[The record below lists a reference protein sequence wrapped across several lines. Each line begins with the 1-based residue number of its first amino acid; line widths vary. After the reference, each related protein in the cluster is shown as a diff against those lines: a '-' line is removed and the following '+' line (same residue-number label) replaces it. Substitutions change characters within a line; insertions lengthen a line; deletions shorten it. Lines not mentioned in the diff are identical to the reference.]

1 MEYSPADPRAPRFLS
16 DLAELQRVLLRNC
29 AENRKDHD
37 ANLSQVLYS
46 TAHGRLL
53 EKGLPLT
60 LAASDWA
67 AIVGYL
73 LITLF
78 LGLYFRGR
86 SGKSTED
93 YFVSGRNVSW
103 WLAGTSMVATTF
115 AADTP
120 LVVTGLV
127 YANGVAGN
135 WLWWSFLPSGMMT
148 VFLFARLWR
157 RSGLI
162 TDVQF
167 AEMRYSGKPAAFLRG
182 FRAVYLGL
190 LMNCLI
196 LGWVTKAMVNI
207 ISTSMGI
214 SDFKALLICV
224 FFLMPFTGIYV
235 SLGGLWGVLWT
246 DLFQFVLKMAIVISV
261 AWYGVRAVGGM
272 PQLLA
277 KLAERR
283 AALGSGASDITALL
297 PDFSRGLTGEALWTL
312 PVITFVVHLA
322 VQWWA
327 FWYPGA
333 EPGGGGYIAQR
344 IFSAKDERNGLLSV
358 LWFNLAHYALRPWPW
373 ILTALVAVILYPNLA
388 QPERGFMLVAIH
400 QTPHALLGIL
410 LAGFM
415 AAFMS
420 TVATQLNWGSSYLIE
435 DFYRRFL
442 KKEGSESHFV
452 NASRLATAFL
462 VLAAAAVAW
471 QLTSVSAGWKIVLEL
486 GAGTGGVYLLRW
498 YWWRVNAWSEISAML
513 AAMTTTLALHSS
525 TLWNALIGRPQPFSG
540 SDPVIFA
547 KTTLCTTGITTL
559 VWVAVTLFTAAE
571 PNDTLIRFYTKVRP
585 QITGWQPIAKLA
597 GEVQVTRD
605 LGSNL
610 LSWILGCVL
619 IYSALFS
626 IGKLCFGFYL
636 EGLLLAVLAIAS
648 ALVISLLMPKPAEWQ
663 AN

>member
-1 MEYSPADPRAPRFLS
+1 
-16 DLAELQRVLLRNC
+16 
-29 AENRKDHD
+29 
-37 ANLSQVLYS
+37 
-46 TAHGRLL
+46 
-53 EKGLPLT
+53 
-60 LAASDWA
+60 
-67 AIVGYL
+67 
-73 LITLF
+73 
-78 LGLYFRGR
+78 
-86 SGKSTED
+86 
-93 YFVSGRNVSW
+93 
-103 WLAGTSMVATTF
+103 
-115 AADTP
+115 
-120 LVVTGLV
+120 
-127 YANGVAGN
+127 
-135 WLWWSFLPSGMMT
+135 
-148 VFLFARLWR
+148 
-157 RSGLI
+157 
-162 TDVQF
+162 
-167 AEMRYSGKPAAFLRG
+167 
-182 FRAVYLGL
+182 
-190 LMNCLI
+190 
-196 LGWVTKAMVNI
+196 
-207 ISTSMGI
+207 
-214 SDFKALLICV
+214 
-224 FFLMPFTGIYV
+224 
-235 SLGGLWGVLWT
+235 LWGVLWT

-261 AWYGVRAVGGM
+261 AWFGVRAVGGM

-277 KLAERR
+277 QLAERR

-297 PDFSRGLTGEALWTL
+297 PDFSRGFASEAVWTL

-373 ILTALVAVILYPNLA
+373 ILTALVAVVLYPNLA

-442 KKEGSESHFV
+442 KKEGSEAHFV

-471 QLTSVSAGWKIVLEL
+471 QLTSVSSGWKIVLEL

-498 YWWRVNAWSEISAML
+498 YWWRVNAWSEISAMT
-513 AAMTTTLALHSS
+513 AALVTTLTLHSS
-525 TLWNALIGRPQPFSG
+525 ALWNAIAGRPQPFSG

-547 KTTLCTTGITTL
+547 KTTLVTTGITTL
-559 VWVAVTLFTAAE
+559 VWVVVTLFTAAE
-571 PNDTLIRFYTKVRP
+571 PNDTLIKFYTKVRP
-585 QITGWQPIAKLA
+585 QITGWQPVAKLA
-597 GEVQVTRD
+597 GDVPVTRD
-605 LGSNL
+605 LGRNL
-610 LSWILGCVL
+610 LSWILGCIL
-619 IYSALFS
+619 IYSALFG

-648 ALVISLLMPKPAEWQ
+648 AVAISRLMPKPAEWQ
-663 AN
+663 AH

>member
-1 MEYSPADPRAPRFLS
+1 M
-16 DLAELQRVLLRNC
+16 
-29 AENRKDHD
+29 
-37 ANLSQVLYS
+37 
-46 TAHGRLL
+46 
-53 EKGLPLT
+53 T
-60 LAASDWA
+60 LAAADWA

-78 LGLYFRGR
+78 LGLYFRSR

-167 AEMRYSGKPAAFLRG
+167 AEMRYAGKPAAFLRG

-214 SDFKALLICV
+214 SDLKALLVCV

-246 DLFQFVLKMAIVISV
+246 DLFQFVLKMAIVIGV

-272 PQLLA
+272 PELLA
-277 KLAERR
+277 QLAARR
-283 AALGSGASDITALL
+283 ASAGSSASDITALL

-344 IFSAKDERNGLLSV
+344 IFSAKDERNGVLSV

-373 ILTALVAVILYPNLA
+373 IITALVAVILYPNLA
-388 QPERGFMLVAIH
+388 QPERGFMLVATR
-400 QTPHALLGIL
+400 QTPHAVLGVL

-442 KKEGSESHFV
+442 KKEGSERHYV
-452 NASRLATAFL
+452 NASRLATAML
-462 VLAAAAVAW
+462 VIAAATVAW
-471 QLTSVSAGWKIVLEL
+471 ELESVSKGWKIVLD
-486 GAGTGGVYLLRW
+486 
-498 YWWRVNAWSEISAML
+498 S
-513 AAMTTTLALHSS
+513 
-525 TLWNALIGRPQPFSG
+525 
-540 SDPVIFA
+540 
-547 KTTLCTTGITTL
+547 
-559 VWVAVTLFTAAE
+559 
-571 PNDTLIRFYTKVRP
+571 
-585 QITGWQPIAKLA
+585 
-597 GEVQVTRD
+597 
-605 LGSNL
+605 
-610 LSWILGCVL
+610 
-619 IYSALFS
+619 
-626 IGKLCFGFYL
+626 
-636 EGLLLAVLAIAS
+636 LLARIICSPRDFV
-648 ALVISLLMPKPAEWQ
+648 
-663 AN
+663 

>member
-1 MEYSPADPRAPRFLS
+1 VFQQSLVTSFVVSFAYYAFFGKKEQNTLH
-16 DLAELQRVLLRNC
+16 L
-29 AENRKDHD
+29 
-37 ANLSQVLYS
+37 
-46 TAHGRLL
+46 TA
-53 EKGLPLT
+53 
-60 LAASDWA
+60 ADWA

-73 LITLF
+73 LVMLAM
-78 LGLYFRGR
+78 GLYFRGR

-120 LVVTGLV
+120 LVVSGLV
-127 YANGVAGN
+127 YTQGVAGN

-207 ISTSMGI
+207 ISTALGV
-214 SDFKALLICV
+214 SDGKALAICV

-246 DLFQFVLKMAIVISV
+246 DLVQFVLKMSIVTGV
-261 AWYGVRAVGGM
+261 AWYGVHAAGGM
-272 PQLLA
+272 QQLLA
-277 KLAERR
+277 TLATRR
-283 AALGSGASDITALL
+283 AAAGPGASDITALL

-373 ILTALVAVILYPNLA
+373 ILTALAAVVLYPNLA
-388 QPERGFMLVAIH
+388 QPEKGYMLVATR

-420 TVATQLNWGSSYLIE
+420 TVATQLNWGSSYLVE

-442 KKEGSESHFV
+442 NKKGSESHYV
-452 NASRLATAFL
+452 NASRIATVFL
-462 VLAAAAVAW
+462 VLAAAGVAW
-471 QLTSVSAGWKIVLEL
+471 NLQSVGDGWKIVLEL

-498 YWWRVNAWSEISAML
+498 YWWRVNAWSEISAMT
-513 AAMTTTLALHSS
+513 AALVAALTLNSSALWMS
-525 TLWNALIGRPQPFSG
+525 LVGRPQPFSG

-547 KTTLCTTGITTL
+547 KSTLCTTAFTTL
-559 VWVAVTLFTAAE
+559 VWLAVTFFTDAE
-571 PNDTLIRFYTKVRP
+571 PTEILVGFYRKVRP
-585 QITGWQPIAKLA
+585 QITGWKPIAKLV
-597 GEVQVTRD
+597 GDEPVTRD
-605 LGSNL
+605 LGRNL
-610 LSWILGCVL
+610 ISWIVGCVL
-619 IYSALFS
+619 VYSTLFA
-626 IGKLCFGFYL
+626 IGELCFGRFAMGAAL
-636 EGLLLAVLAIAS
+636 
-648 ALVISLLMPKPAEWQ
+648 ALVAVVCGVVIWRLMPESADWQ
-663 AN
+663 ET